1 MSDDQQLPRVPTHV
15 PGLDTILNGGLL
27 LGGVY
32 ILQGP
37 PGAGK
42 TVLGNQICFR
52 HVKDGQRV
60 VYVTLL
66 AESHARMMQHL
77 RPMSFF
83 DQAPIPS
90 SLYYV
95 SAFRVLEEEGLKG
108 LLTLLRREV
117 RAHDAT
123 MLALDGLVAA
133 EESSG
138 TPREFKKFIHELQLH
153 ANLVNCTTLLLTNG
167 SKKEVHPEHTM
178 VDGLIEMD
186 EHLFGVRAERFLHVK
201 KFRGSNFLR
210 GRHAFR
216 ISNEG
221 ITVFPR
227 IESLYADGRIDEG
240 DCPTGALST
249 GIPTLDTMT
258 AGGLPHCSTTLLLG
272 PSGSGKSTSAL
283 HFASQA
289 TAKEPAVFFGFY
301 ETPKRIEAKAKSL
314 GLDFSNVTTIWQP
327 ATEHSLDQIGLKLI
341 DAVCR
346 NGVKRLVVDG
356 LGPMQQSALFPER
369 IGPFFTALCNELRA
383 LGVTSLFT
391 LETRNLMGPEVSA
404 YIPGGLSGLAENVI
418 LLRYIERT
426 ARLHRVISITK
437 LRDSE
442 FDSALREFFIGKSGI
457 EIAPSSETVLSLMGG
472 EVR

>member
-1 MSDDQQLPRVPTHV
+1 MSEDTLKRVPTHV

-52 HVKDGQRV
+52 HVKDGARV

-90 SLYYV
+90 ALYYV

-117 RAHDAT
+117 RAHGAT
-123 MLALDGLVAA
+123 ILALDGLVAA
-133 EESSG
+133 EESAG
-138 TPREFKKFIHELQLH
+138 TAREFKKFIHELQLH

-178 VDGLIEMD
+178 VDGLIEID
-186 EHLFGVRAERFLHVK
+186 EHLFGVRSERFMHVR

-216 ISNEG
+216 ITNDG

-227 IESLYADGRIDEG
+227 IESLYADGRLDEG
-240 DCPTGALST
+240 DCPAGSLST
-249 GIPTLDTMT
+249 GIPTLDAMT
-258 AGGLPHCSTTLLLG
+258 SGGFPRCSTTLLVG
-272 PSGSGKSTSAL
+272 PSGSGKTTTAM
-283 HFASQA
+283 HFAAQA
-289 TAKEPAVFFGFY
+289 TEKEPTVYFGFY
-301 ETPKRIEAKAKSL
+301 ETPKRLAVKAKLL
-314 GLDFSNVTTIWQP
+314 GLDFF
-327 ATEHSLDQIGLKLI
+327 ARHDHLAAGH
-341 DAVCR
+341 
-346 NGVKRLVVDG
+346 
-356 LGPMQQSALFPER
+356 
-369 IGPFFTALCNELRA
+369 RA
-383 LGVTSLFT
+383 LA
-391 LETRNLMGPEVSA
+391 RRRGPQAHRRRVPQRREALDRRWSRPDA
-404 YIPGGLSGLAENVI
+404 TICAFPGAH
-418 LLRYIERT
+418 RPF
-426 ARLHRVISITK
+426 LHR
-437 LRDSE
+437 
-442 FDSALREFFIGKSGI
+442 A
-457 EIAPSSETVLSLMGG
+457 M
-472 EVR
+472 

>member
-1 MSDDQQLPRVPTHV
+1 MTDERMERVPTHV

-52 HVKDGQRV
+52 HIKDGQRV

-83 DQAPIPS
+83 DQSPIPS

-117 RAHDAT
+117 RAHGAT

-133 EESSG
+133 EESASSA
-138 TPREFKKFIHELQLH
+138 REFKKFIHELQLH

-167 SKKEVHPEHTM
+167 SKKDVHPEHTM

-216 ISNEG
+216 ITNDG

-227 IESLYADGRIDEG
+227 IESLYADGRVDED
-240 DCPTGALST
+240 DCPSGALST
-249 GIPTLDTMT
+249 GIGALDVMT
-258 AGGLPHCSTTLLLG
+258 SGGLPRCSSTLLLG
-272 PSGSGKSTSAL
+272 PSGSGKSSTAM

-289 TAKEPAVFFGFY
+289 TAKEPAVWFGFY
-301 ETPKRIEAKAKSL
+301 ESPVRLVQKASSL
-314 GLDFSNVTTIWQP
+314 GLDFSHVTTIWQP
-327 ATEHSLDQIGLKLI
+327 ATEHSLDALGLKLI

-346 NGVKRLVVDG
+346 NGVKRLIVDG
-356 LGPMQQSALFPER
+356 IGPMQQSALFPER
-369 IGPFFTALCNELRA
+369 LGPFFTALCNELRG

-404 YIPGGLSGLAENVI
+404 YIPGGLSGLAENVV
-418 LLRYIERT
+418 LLRYLERT
-426 ARLHRVISITK
+426 SRLHRIVSITK
-437 LRDSE
+437 LRDAE
-442 FDSALREFFIGKSGI
+442 FDSSLREFSIGKNGI
-457 EIAPSSETVLSLMGG
+457 EIAQSSDTVMSLMGG